1 MAEPLSPPPAAA
13 SLLHRVPPPRG
24 AAAGKGKGLGASSHP
39 TIHAGSTRA
48 GLPAPSR
55 PRFLTALME
64 ITDRADSSSSSGST
78 VSPAP
83 PGRFSSL
90 LGAAQAA
97 GSAHSSAGPAQGLHL
112 PQQQNDSLPNR
123 SQPRTLLQPR
133 PGKVPAKPPEALQEP
148 SEGPSRVPSAPHRGV
163 SPALPFPAGF
173 SPCPREGYND
183 VPGTQTKPVG
193 PEAFVEC
200 KEALTLPRLGGET
213 RGLGD
218 TPGPCP
224 AQLPSA
230 TGDTPAAAGSRQAR
244 ASV

>member
-1 MAEPLSPPPAAA
+1 MRQLPGRGGRAFSWAGHPLSP
-13 SLLHRVPPPRG
+13 
-24 AAAGKGKGLGASSHP
+24 
-39 TIHAGSTRA
+39 GSTTQPAQA
-48 GLPAPSR
+48 GQSWARVLPGAGTWTQSTPSPAQTTGR
-55 PRFLTALME
+55 GRWLQAQTG
-64 ITDRADSSSSSGST
+64 SSSQST
-78 VSPAP
+78 PHQ
-83 PGRFSSL
+83 FQ
-90 LGAAQAA
+90 QAA
-97 GSAHSSAGPAQGLHL
+97 WSGSAHSSAGPAQGLHL

-123 SQPRTLLQPR
+123 SRPRTLLQPR
-133 PGKVPAKPPEALQEP
+133 PGKVSAKPPEALQEP
-148 SEGPSRVPSAPHRGV
+148 SEGPSRVPSAHHQGV

-173 SPCPREGYND
+173 SLCPREGYND

-218 TPGPCP
+218 APGPCP

-244 ASV
+244 ASA